1 MSSASQKRIIV
12 TDDHHI
18 VRKGIIH
25 MIRESFLEVE
35 IFECSN
41 GQETLAQLEKGTYD
55 ILLLDVSLPGE
66 NGLELFKR
74 IRLLYPSLQVL
85 FVTMF
90 ANQEYIKQAISL
102 GASGY
107 IVKDSSIDQLAF
119 ALQEIL
125 EGRRYFGGDLLL
137 NFFHQGQ
144 SSSKEC
150 LGKEKFKL
158 LSKREREVFLALA
171 QGRLT
176 KEIAYDLE
184 LSSKTIS
191 TYRNRILEK
200 LQLRNN
206 AEMVS
211 YAIKENILNP

>member
-1 MSSASQKRIIV
+1 LS
-12 TDDHHI
+12 
-18 VRKGIIH
+18 
-25 MIRESFLEVE
+25 
-35 IFECSN
+35 
-41 GQETLAQLEKGTYD
+41 QLEKGIYD
-55 ILLLDVSLPGE
+55 ILLLDISLPGE
-66 NGLELFKR
+66 NGLEIFKR

-90 ANQEYIKQAISL
+90 ANQEYIKEAISL

-137 NFFHQGQ
+137 NFFQKRQ
-144 SSSKEC
+144 NPSKEY

-176 KEIAYDLE
+176 KEIAFDLD

-200 LQLRNN
+200 LQLKNN

-211 YAIKENILNP
+211 YAIKENILSP

>member
-1 MSSASQKRIIV
+1 MLNASIKKIIV

-18 VRKGIIH
+18 VRKGITH
-25 MIRESFLEVE
+25 MIKESFIEAE

-41 GQETLAQLEKGTYD
+41 GQETLSQLEKGVYD
-55 ILLLDVSLPGE
+55 ILLLDISLPGE
-66 NGLELFKR
+66 NGLEIFKR

-90 ANQEYIKQAISL
+90 ANQEYIKEAISL

-137 NFFHQGQ
+137 NFFQKRQ
-144 SSSKEC
+144 NPSKEY

-176 KEIAYDLE
+176 KEIAFDLD

-200 LQLRNN
+200 LQLKNN

-211 YAIKENILNP
+211 YAIKENILSP